1 MSSTALAIP
10 DKMALCQELSGS
22 NLLPAQY
29 RGNPANLLYAV
40 EYAEALQI
48 HPVAALNGI
57 HVIEGKPSASAQLIA
72 GLVRR
77 AGHRLRVSFVDG
89 IATAVVIRSDDPD
102 FTFTASWDMT
112 RANAAGLTGKSNWK
126 KYPDAMLKSR
136 AITEVARDACSEALF
151 GIIYTAEEL
160 GYADTDE
167 DGAALITTATAVKV
181 DGWAEAT
188 KPAPAPAIPEFDNV
202 DAARAYWVT
211 RSGAGA
217 TKAELDDIAAI
228 AKALKELEPVD
239 AEIVEDTAE
248 TEAKIAEAIADVT
261 ADEWGITPEEAAAP
275 AAPEG
280 GLV

>member
-1 MSSTALAIP
+1 MSNEIAIRDQIALSN
-10 DKMALCQELSGS
+10 ELAKS
-22 NLLPAQY
+22 NLLPGQY
-29 RGNPANLLYAV
+29 HGNPANLLYAV
-40 EYAEALQI
+40 QYSQALGV
-48 HPVAALNGI
+48 HPIAAVNGI
-57 HVIEGKPSASAQLIA
+57 HVIKGKPTASAQLIA

-77 AGHRLRVSFVDG
+77 AGHTLRIKCVDHV
-89 IATAVVIRSDDPD
+89 ATATIIRKDDPT
-102 FTFTASWDMT
+102 FEFTATWDMA
-112 RANAAGLTGKSNWK
+112 RAKDAGLAGSETWK
-126 KYPDAMLKSR
+126 KYQDSMLKAR
-136 AITEVARDACSEALF
+136 ATTEVARDACSEVLF
-151 GIIYTAEEL
+151 GIIYTAEEM
-160 GYADTDE
+160 GATEVDE
-167 DGAALITTATAVKV
+167 DGAFTGTVTVETST
-181 DGWAEAT
+181 GWAEAT

-202 DAARAYWVT
+202 DAARAYWVE
-211 RSGAGA
+211 RSAAGA